1 MQLAST
7 VAVSTRSSSGSPNVS
22 SEVVKASSPLVEHPP
37 ACQFAAKR
45 DALEEGG
52 TLAVQVEGQAILL
65 CQARQA
71 VYAVENRCPHQGKTM
86 DGALI
91 RRGQLI
97 CPHHGARFDL
107 ETGEALGPHTRCALT
122 TYKVHLI
129 DSDVMIEQRAQARP
143 ECGT

>member
-1 MQLAST
+1 M
-7 VAVSTRSSSGSPNVS
+7 SSDAL
-22 SEVVKASSPLVEHPP
+22 KASSTLAGQLS
-37 ACQFAAKR
+37 ACRFAVRR

-52 TLAVQVEGQAILL
+52 TLAVEVEGQAILV
-65 CQARQA
+65 CQARQQ

-107 ETGEALGPHTRCALT
+107 HTGEALGPHTRCALT

-129 DSDVMIEQRAQARP
+129 DSDVMIERRATAESER
-143 ECGT
+143 GT